1 MRAKIID
8 EFTDLPVSRQ
18 RKCQLRHN
26 KSGLCMT
33 CGKPSVFGGR
43 CLKHDKANSARVRKH
58 QGSKAIYKNT
68 KLRRYMRAANS
79 EVRHGGA

>member
-43 CLKHDKANSARVRKH
+43 CLKHAKAN
-58 QGSKAIYKNT
+58 YKNT